1 MKIRYLKFW
10 NNGEKSLCRFSLQ
23 KFLIKYIEYIFV
35 SLNFFFAEFFW
46 HFHSFPSFLYPN
58 NNAIL
63 LTRSKVWTKRRFL
76 LLNNCSGY
84 PHCATIHVY
93 FHRFTCRFK
102 SLLMYIGTDK
112 SICIRVLLLKFPIQF
127 PHTLFDVKS
136 FILFLWQ
143 HRRKGGEGG
152 KGNCIK
158 LCPTRSYSRLR
169 LRKRKKNIPPLFFCD
184 FNSTITHPRKNL
196 FKRDGEILQSIN
208 RLFPDKTLQVSLVNP
223 SFRLK
228 ILSRIFL
235 SLFPFFFSLSKKRV
249 IVNCTKFP
257 SPSHILSPSMIHIA
271 KNSKTKLSA
280 TKRKNFYSF
289 IHGFVR
295 FPFLPKINYP
305 DNFYRSEN

>member
-35 SLNFFFAEFFW
+35 SLNFFAEFFW

-158 LCPTRSYSRLR
+158 LCSTRSYSRLR

-235 SLFPFFFSLSKKRV
+235 SLFPFFFLSRKNVSL
-249 IVNCTKFP
+249 
-257 SPSHILSPSMIHIA
+257 LIA
-271 KNSKTKLSA
+271 RNSLPPLIFYPLRWSTSRKIPKTKLSA
-280 TKRKNFYSF
+280 TKKLLFVYSF
-289 IHGFVR
+289 RSR
-295 FPFLPKINYP
+295 F
-305 DNFYRSEN
+305 RSISFPS

>member
-1 MKIRYLKFW
+1 
-10 NNGEKSLCRFSLQ
+10 
-23 KFLIKYIEYIFV
+23 
-35 SLNFFFAEFFW
+35 
-46 HFHSFPSFLYPN
+46 
-58 NNAIL
+58 
-63 LTRSKVWTKRRFL
+63 
-76 LLNNCSGY
+76 
-84 PHCATIHVY
+84 
-93 FHRFTCRFK
+93 
-102 SLLMYIGTDK
+102 MYIGTDK

-271 KNSKTKLSA
+271 KNSKNKTFSDEKTFIRLFVSFAVSFDFLS
-280 TKRKNFYSF
+280 
-289 IHGFVR
+289 
-295 FPFLPKINYP
+295 FL
-305 DNFYRSEN
+305 R

>member
-35 SLNFFFAEFFW
+35 SLNFFAEFFW

-143 HRRKGGEGG
+143 HRRKGGGG
-152 KGNCIK
+152 QRK
-158 LCPTRSYSRLR
+158 LYKTVPDAKLFEITTQE
-169 LRKRKKNIPPLFFCD
+169 KKKKHPPPLFFFD
-184 FNSTITHPRKNL
+184 FNGTITHPRKNL

-271 KNSKTKLSA
+271 KNSKNKTFSDEKTFIRLFVSFAVSFDFLS
-280 TKRKNFYSF
+280 
-289 IHGFVR
+289 
-295 FPFLPKINYP
+295 FL
-305 DNFYRSEN
+305 R

>member
-1 MKIRYLKFW
+1 
-10 NNGEKSLCRFSLQ
+10 
-23 KFLIKYIEYIFV
+23 
-35 SLNFFFAEFFW
+35 
-46 HFHSFPSFLYPN
+46 
-58 NNAIL
+58 
-63 LTRSKVWTKRRFL
+63 
-76 LLNNCSGY
+76 
-84 PHCATIHVY
+84 
-93 FHRFTCRFK
+93 
-102 SLLMYIGTDK
+102 MYIGTDK

-169 LRKRKKNIPPLFFCD
+169 LRKRKKNIPPPFFFFD
-184 FNSTITHPRKNL
+184 FNGTITHPRKNL

-271 KNSKTKLSA
+271 KNSKNKTFSDEKTFIRLFVSFAVSFDFLS
-280 TKRKNFYSF
+280 
-289 IHGFVR
+289 
-295 FPFLPKINYP
+295 FL
-305 DNFYRSEN
+305 R

>member
-1 MKIRYLKFW
+1 MSLLLTEISHKIYRIYF
-10 NNGEKSLCRFSLQ
+10 RFTQ
-23 KFLIKYIEYIFV
+23 FLLRRIF
-35 SLNFFFAEFFW
+35 LTF
-46 HFHSFPSFLYPN
+46 SFLFLHFYPN

-84 PHCATIHVY
+84 PHCATIDVY

-158 LCPTRSYSRLR
+158 LCSTRSYSRLR

-235 SLFPFFFSLSKKRV
+235 SLFPFFFLS
-249 IVNCTKFP
+249 
-257 SPSHILSPSMIHIA
+257 
-271 KNSKTKLSA
+271 
-280 TKRKNFYSF
+280 RKNVSLLIARNSLPPLIFYPLRWSTSRKIPKQNFQRRNEKTFIRLFTVSF
-289 IHGFVR
+289 DFLSFVR
-295 FPFLPKINYP
+295 
-305 DNFYRSEN
+305 

>member
-35 SLNFFFAEFFW
+35 SLNFFAEFFW

-143 HRRKGGEGG
+143 HRRKGGGG
-152 KGNCIK
+152 QRK
-158 LCPTRSYSRLR
+158 LYKTVPDAKLFEITTQE
-169 LRKRKKNIPPLFFCD
+169 KKKNIPPPFFFFD
-184 FNSTITHPRKNL
+184 FNGTITHPRKNL

-257 SPSHILSPSMIHIA
+257 SPSHILSPSMIYI
-271 KNSKTKLSA
+271 KV
-280 TKRKNFYSF
+280 KRIVTF
-289 IHGFVR
+289 
-295 FPFLPKINYP
+295 
-305 DNFYRSEN
+305 

>member
-35 SLNFFFAEFFW
+35 SLNFFAEFFW

-169 LRKRKKNIPPLFFCD
+169 LRKRKKNIPPPLFF
-184 FNSTITHPRKNL
+184 FWFQWYNNTPEK
-196 FKRDGEILQSIN
+196 E
-208 RLFPDKTLQVSLVNP
+208 
-223 SFRLK
+223 
-228 ILSRIFL
+228 
-235 SLFPFFFSLSKKRV
+235 
-249 IVNCTKFP
+249 
-257 SPSHILSPSMIHIA
+257 
-271 KNSKTKLSA
+271 
-280 TKRKNFYSF
+280 
-289 IHGFVR
+289 FV
-295 FPFLPKINYP
+295 
-305 DNFYRSEN
+305 

>member
-1 MKIRYLKFW
+1 MSLLLTEISHKIYRIYF
-10 NNGEKSLCRFSLQ
+10 RFTQ
-23 KFLIKYIEYIFV
+23 FLLRRIF
-35 SLNFFFAEFFW
+35 LTF
-46 HFHSFPSFLYPN
+46 SFLFLHFYPN

-84 PHCATIHVY
+84 PHCATIDVY

-158 LCPTRSYSRLR
+158 LCSTRSYSRLR
-169 LRKRKKNIPPLFFCD
+169 LRKRKKNIPP
-184 FNSTITHPRKNL
+184 
-196 FKRDGEILQSIN
+196 
-208 RLFPDKTLQVSLVNP
+208 
-223 SFRLK
+223 
-228 ILSRIFL
+228 
-235 SLFPFFFSLSKKRV
+235 PFFFL
-249 IVNCTKFP
+249 I
-257 SPSHILSPSMIHIA
+257 SM
-271 KNSKTKLSA
+271 
-280 TKRKNFYSF
+280 
-289 IHGFVR
+289 VQ
-295 FPFLPKINYP
+295 
-305 DNFYRSEN
+305 

>member
-1 MKIRYLKFW
+1 MSLLLTEISHKIYRIYF
-10 NNGEKSLCRFSLQ
+10 RFTQ
-23 KFLIKYIEYIFV
+23 FLRRIF
-35 SLNFFFAEFFW
+35 LTF
-46 HFHSFPSFLYPN
+46 SFLFLHFYPN

-84 PHCATIHVY
+84 PHCATIDVY

-143 HRRKGGEGG
+143 HRRKGGGGG

-169 LRKRKKNIPPLFFCD
+169 LRKRKKNIPPPFFFFD
-184 FNSTITHPRKNL
+184 FNGTITHPRKNL

-271 KNSKTKLSA
+271 KNSKNKTFSDEKTFIRLFVSFAVSFDFLS
-280 TKRKNFYSF
+280 
-289 IHGFVR
+289 
-295 FPFLPKINYP
+295 FL
-305 DNFYRSEN
+305 R

>member
-1 MKIRYLKFW
+1 MSLLLTEISHKIYRIYF
-10 NNGEKSLCRFSLQ
+10 RFTQ
-23 KFLIKYIEYIFV
+23 FLLRRIF
-35 SLNFFFAEFFW
+35 LTF
-46 HFHSFPSFLYPN
+46 SFLFLHFYPN

-84 PHCATIHVY
+84 PHCATIDVY

-235 SLFPFFFSLSKKRV
+235 SLFPFFFLSRKNVSL
-249 IVNCTKFP
+249 
-257 SPSHILSPSMIHIA
+257 LIA
-271 KNSKTKLSA
+271 RNSLPPLIFYPLRWSTSRKIPKTKLSA
-280 TKRKNFYSF
+280 TKKLLFVYSF
-289 IHGFVR
+289 RSR
-295 FPFLPKINYP
+295 F
-305 DNFYRSEN
+305 RSISFPS

>member
-1 MKIRYLKFW
+1 MSLLLTEISHKIYRIYF
-10 NNGEKSLCRFSLQ
+10 RFTQ
-23 KFLIKYIEYIFV
+23 FLLRRIF
-35 SLNFFFAEFFW
+35 LTF
-46 HFHSFPSFLYPN
+46 SFLFLHFYPN

-271 KNSKTKLSA
+271 KNSKNKTFSDEKTFIRLFVSFAVSFDFLS
-280 TKRKNFYSF
+280 
-289 IHGFVR
+289 
-295 FPFLPKINYP
+295 FL
-305 DNFYRSEN
+305 R

>member
-1 MKIRYLKFW
+1 MSLLLTEISHKIYRIYF
-10 NNGEKSLCRFSLQ
+10 RFTQ
-23 KFLIKYIEYIFV
+23 FLLRRIF
-35 SLNFFFAEFFW
+35 LTF
-46 HFHSFPSFLYPN
+46 SFLFLHFYPN

-84 PHCATIHVY
+84 PHCATIDVY

-235 SLFPFFFSLSKKRV
+235 SLFPFFFLS
-249 IVNCTKFP
+249 
-257 SPSHILSPSMIHIA
+257 
-271 KNSKTKLSA
+271 
-280 TKRKNFYSF
+280 RKNVSLLIARNSLPPLIFYPLRWSTSRKIPKQNFQRRNEKTFIRLFTVSF
-289 IHGFVR
+289 D
-295 FPFLPKINYP
+295 FLS
-305 DNFYRSEN
+305 FLR

>member
-1 MKIRYLKFW
+1 MSLLLTEISHKIYRIYF
-10 NNGEKSLCRFSLQ
+10 RFTQ
-23 KFLIKYIEYIFV
+23 FLLRRIF
-35 SLNFFFAEFFW
+35 LTF
-46 HFHSFPSFLYPN
+46 SFLFLHFYPN

-84 PHCATIHVY
+84 PHCATIDVY

-235 SLFPFFFSLSKKRV
+235 SLFPFFFLS
-249 IVNCTKFP
+249 
-257 SPSHILSPSMIHIA
+257 
-271 KNSKTKLSA
+271 
-280 TKRKNFYSF
+280 RKNVSLLIARNSLPPLIFYPLRWSTSRKIPKQNFQRRNEKTFIRLFTVSF
-289 IHGFVR
+289 DFLSFVR
-295 FPFLPKINYP
+295 
-305 DNFYRSEN
+305 

>member
-143 HRRKGGEGG
+143 HRRKGGGG

-235 SLFPFFFSLSKKRV
+235 SLFPFFFLS
-249 IVNCTKFP
+249 
-257 SPSHILSPSMIHIA
+257 
-271 KNSKTKLSA
+271 
-280 TKRKNFYSF
+280 RKNVSLLIARNSLPPLIFYPLRWSTSRKIPKQNFQRRNEKTFIRLFTVSF
-289 IHGFVR
+289 D
-295 FPFLPKINYP
+295 FLS
-305 DNFYRSEN
+305 FLR